1 MKSKTITIKIINIST
16 MFIVSI
22 NTIFMLTSPVF
33 STKNIV
39 YAMDSTNLIVANSIA
54 ANAIKPDLPSNIF
67 LPQPT
72 DSQANFEYFVDTFL
86 PKIFGWFIAAI
97 GVFGLIFILIGGI
110 EFLTAYGNDQNIET
124 AKKTV
129 QNAVIGTVIG
139 LLSYSI
145 VLAINNL
152 SSYFNSIENQPP
164 TNPLNPPPSG
174 TFDKVPKGDLFKDT
188 APGIIRIILEITGYL
203 LFAAIVVAAIMLITA
218 RGKEDGLKK
227 GKEILKYSVMGL
239 IIIAIA
245 YAVIYGV
252 ASLDFF
258 NPIG

>member
-1 MKSKTITIKIINIST
+1 MNSKTLTISLVGIS
-16 MFIVSI
+16 
-22 NTIFMLTSPVF
+22 TIFMLMSSIF
-33 STKNIV
+33 YTKNIV
-39 YAMDSTNLIVANSIA
+39 YANDP
-54 ANAIKPDLPSNIF
+54 IKPPLPNDII
-67 LPQPT
+67 LPQPNK
-72 DSQANFEYFVDTFL
+72 DQADFEYFVNTFL
-86 PKIFGWFIAAI
+86 PKIFGWFIVAI
-97 GVFGLIFILIGGI
+97 GVWGLIFILIGGI
-110 EFLTAYGNDQNIET
+110 EFLTAYGNDQSIET

-145 VLAINNL
+145 VLIINNL
-152 SSYFNSIENQPP
+152 ASYFPTPSPDNQNSKLL
-164 TNPLNPPPSG
+164 TNPPDGPFKN
-174 TFDKVPKGDLFKDT
+174 VPKGDLFSQT
-188 APGIIRIILEITGYL
+188 AAGIIRIILEITGYL